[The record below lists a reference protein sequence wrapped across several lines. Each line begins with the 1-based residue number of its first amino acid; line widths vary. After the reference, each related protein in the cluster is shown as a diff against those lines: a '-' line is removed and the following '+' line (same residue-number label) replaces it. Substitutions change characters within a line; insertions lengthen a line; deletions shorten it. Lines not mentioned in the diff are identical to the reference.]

1 MFRHETVL
9 REEAVDGLKVR
20 PEGIYVDCT
29 LGGGG
34 HSRLI
39 ADRLGPGGLLIG
51 IDQDPDALKAARK
64 RLAGAGCRIHLVRSN
79 FRRLEEI
86 LDELQI
92 DEADGFLFDLG
103 VSSPQLDREERGFSY
118 HRDAPLDMRMDPDR
132 EFTAYDLVN
141 TWPEEEIARIL
152 SQYGEERFARRI
164 AGRIVER
171 RRRVPIRTT
180 RELAEIIKESI
191 PAAARRRGPHPA
203 RRSFQ
208 AIRIAVNDELGAFSS
223 ALDQAIKRLRKGGR
237 ICVISFHSLEDR
249 ICKRAFQAGERG
261 CVCPSDFPVCVCN
274 QRPFLRSVT
283 KKPILPSPRE
293 VEQNPRARSAK
304 LRIAEKI

>member
-1 MFRHETVL
+1 
-9 REEAVDGLKVR
+9 
-20 PEGIYVDCT
+20 DCT
-29 LGGGG
+29 PGGGG
-34 HSRLI
+34 DSRRI

-51 IDQDPDALKAARK
+51 IDQDPYALEAAQK
-64 RLAGAGCRIHLVRSN
+64 SLDGAGCRIRLVRSN
-79 FRRLEEI
+79 FRRLAEI

-103 VSSPQLDREERGFSY
+103 VSSPQLDQEERGFSY

>member
-34 HSRLI
+34 HSRLSPI
-39 ADRLGPGGLLIG
+39 AWVTGGLLIG

-103 VSSPQLDREERGFSY
+103 VSSPSWIGRNGDSAVTGTLLWTCGWT
-118 HRDAPLDMRMDPDR
+118 P
-132 EFTAYDLVN
+132 TASLRPMISS
-141 TWPEEEIARIL
+141 TH
-152 SQYGEERFARRI
+152 G
-164 AGRIVER
+164 R
-171 RRRVPIRTT
+171 RRRLPEFCRNTARSV
-180 RELAEIIKESI
+180 S
-191 PAAARRRGPHPA
+191 PAGSPGALSSG
-203 RRSFQ
+203 
-208 AIRIAVNDELGAFSS
+208 EGAFHPDHPG
-223 ALDQAIKRLRKGGR
+223 AGGNHQGIHPR
-237 ICVISFHSLEDR
+237 C
-249 ICKRAFQAGERG
+249 
-261 CVCPSDFPVCVCN
+261 CPPSRTPSRPPLVSGDPHRR
-274 QRPFLRSVT
+274 QR
-283 KKPILPSPRE
+283 
-293 VEQNPRARSAK
+293 
-304 LRIAEKI
+304 